1 MPALSQEPQG
11 QWESQSNNMGK
22 IRVKTIGDEEGE
34 KKDLKKAQARAEAK
48 KAREEAEARRAAE
61 SDVIA
66 NETKPSSQRGE
77 QTPTGEEKTIKEPE
91 NNPEEQAAKETKK
104 EKKEYKK
111 TAAKKSQSASYQKVA
126 ALVDKNK
133 TYKLAQ
139 ALPLLE
145 KLKRAK
151 FDETVELHINTIE
164 KGISGSLTL
173 PHGTGK
179 ATRVVIANATADP
192 KHVDELIKSIES
204 GKIDFDVLIATPDT
218 MPKLAK
224 VARVLGP
231 RGLMPNPKNGTVTP
245 KPEDIA
251 KKFEDGQFNFK
262 TESKFPILHLAVG
275 KLSFGDQK
283 LSENIT
289 TAIKAVKTKNI
300 KSVTL
305 KSTMSPGIRIETANL

>member
-1 MPALSQEPQG
+1 
-11 QWESQSNNMGK
+11 MGK
-22 IRVKTIGDEEGE
+22 IRIKTIGDEEQE
-34 KKDLKKAQARAEAK
+34 KQDLKKAQARAEAK

-61 SDVIA
+61 SNVTENVPTEDVTEQS
-66 NETKPSSQRGE
+66 ETSK
-77 QTPTGEEKTIKEPE
+77 EEKTAIEVKTE
-91 NNPEEQAAKETKK
+91 AKK
-104 EKKEYKK
+104 EKKEVKK
-111 TAAKKSQSASYQKVA
+111 VSHKKVKSESYQKML

-133 TYKLAQ
+133 KYKLAE

-179 ATRVVIANATADP
+179 ATRVVIADATTDP
-192 KHVDELIKSIES
+192 KQVDELVKKIEL
-204 GKIDFDVLIATPDT
+204 GKIDFDILIATPPT

-245 KPEDIA
+245 KPEEVA
-251 KKFEDGQFNFK
+251 KKYEGGQFNFK
-262 TESKFPILHLAVG
+262 TEAKFPILHLSVG
-275 KLSFGDQK
+275 KLSFGDKK
-283 LSENIT
+283 LEDNIT
-289 TAIKAVKTKNI
+289 TAVKAVKTKNI
-300 KSVTL
+300 KSMTL
-305 KSTMSPGIRIETANL
+305 KSTMSPGIKIETANL